1 MSAFYSFC
9 LSITHSVGLLSV
21 CLSVTSFVCPLLL
34 LSVLY
39 SCLSLLYFFLL
50 FVPCFFCLSFT
61 LYVCP
66 LLLPLVYILYS
77 VCLSVHYSFCL
88 SITPSVCPLHPL
100 LLPSLIPVCPLLFLS
115 VDYSVCLSITPVC
128 PLFLMSVCPLL
139 LSVPYSFCLSFTPV
153 CPLLLL
159 SVSNPQIQQ
168 SVDLCRTSES
178 EFRLWCVGVSLLVR
192 LTCVQPHRRY
202 QHDLWC
208 RIRILKKRVSTVCL
222 LNY

>member
-1 MSAFYSFC
+1 MRSS
-9 LSITHSVGLLSV
+9 LVGSEM
-21 CLSVTSFVCPLLL
+21 C
-34 LSVLY
+34 
-39 SCLSLLYFFLL
+39 
-50 FVPCFFCLSFT
+50 
-61 LYVCP
+61 
-66 LLLPLVYILYS
+66 IR
-77 VCLSVHYSFCL
+77 
-88 SITPSVCPLHPL
+88 
-100 LLPSLIPVCPLLFLS
+100 
-115 VDYSVCLSITPVC
+115 DRSITPVC

-208 RIRILKKRVSTVCL
+208 RIRILKKSFHCVASEL
-222 LNY
+222 LNIVLVTDNYAGVLFVNKVSCFKRRLLTSRTTSAV